1 MICGG
6 DIPLLLSDW
15 EDVSPRPPS
24 PSVGAHGQN
33 YEYISMRKSG

>member
-15 EDVSPRPPS
+15 EDASPPIPPG
-24 PSVGAHGQN
+24 VGAHGQN
-33 YEYISMRKSG
+33 YEYLSMRKSG